1 MTIRTALSWACLLML
16 MRTALLNNT
25 PSPFIYFQF

>member
-1 MTIRTALSWACLLML
+1 LFLALML
-16 MRTALLNNT
+16 MRTAVLNNT